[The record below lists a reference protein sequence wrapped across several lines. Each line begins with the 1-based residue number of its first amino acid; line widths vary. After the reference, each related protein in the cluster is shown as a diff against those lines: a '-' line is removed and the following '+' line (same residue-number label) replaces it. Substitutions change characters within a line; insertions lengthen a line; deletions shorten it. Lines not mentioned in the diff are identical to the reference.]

1 MIVFRLICAVL
12 VAWAINW
19 VLSRP
24 EAAVLMTEI
33 PEMGYIGPIA
43 GAAVGFLNLAKR
55 QGWGVIVS
63 VANGMW
69 TGLLTIMVSGVIY
82 LTIRMVDSLFHNLI
96 KDFENF
102 LRILGIEARPLIE
115 QAVNIELIA
124 ITVGA
129 TAVTGI
135 VSECLHWSLVKL
147 RKYRQ
152 IDEADGAV

>member
-19 VLSRP
+19 VLARP
-24 EAAVLMTEI
+24 EATVLMTEV
-33 PEMGYIGPIA
+33 PEMGYIGPVA
-43 GAAVGFLNLAKR
+43 GAVIGFLNLAKR

-69 TGLLTIMVSGVIY
+69 SGLLTIMLSGVIY
-82 LTIRMVDSLFHNLI
+82 LTVRMIDSLFHNLI

-102 LRILGIEARPLIE
+102 LRILGIEAKPLIE

-147 RKYRQ
+147 RKYREVEEA
-152 IDEADGAV
+152 DEAV

>member
-1 MIVFRLICAVL
+1 MIVFRLICGVL

-19 VLSRP
+19 ALGRLLNDVP
-24 EAAVLMTEI
+24 DMK
-33 PEMGYIGPIA
+33 YIGPIA
-43 GAAVGFLNLAKR
+43 GGLVGFLNLAKR

-69 TGLLTIMVSGVIY
+69 TGLLTILVSGFIY
-82 LTIRMVDSLFHNLI
+82 LTMRMMDALFHNLI

-102 LRILGIEARPLIE
+102 LRILGQEAKPLIE
-115 QAVNIELIA
+115 SAVNLELIG
-124 ITVGA
+124 ITVAA

-147 RKYRQ
+147 RKYREGE
-152 IDEADGAV
+152 EADEPA